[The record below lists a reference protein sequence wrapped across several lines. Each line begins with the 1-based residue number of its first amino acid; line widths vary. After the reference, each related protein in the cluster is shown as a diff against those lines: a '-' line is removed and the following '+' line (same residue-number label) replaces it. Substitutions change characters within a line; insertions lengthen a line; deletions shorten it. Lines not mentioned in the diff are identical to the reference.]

1 MPGQGLPILC
11 DAIRQY
17 DPRQWRHERS
27 KTRMKYQFDVIRVFD
42 IIREEEKER
51 IKSGMSKVELSE
63 NKSGYPEGMPEDII
77 DDVSED
83 LSEEEI
89 PGEAEIEETPVVAEE
104 PAGADLVDTYL
115 KSVGRYPMLK
125 IEEEQTYVR
134 MLENGKAA
142 LKEIALSS
150 PLAIPR
156 ILSLGANIKQGYVK
170 VQDVLRYPGEWDDTH
185 EAEFMRLYNRLKRQV
200 SRGDMERATA
210 TMKGMSLSF
219 REIEKII
226 KKLVALGRQAER
238 GNTTEI
244 ERIGLDTATLKDV
257 VLRIEKEEANIKRA
271 KDELIMANLRLVVS
285 IAKKYVNRGLT
296 LLDLIQEGNIGLMKA
311 SDRYESGKGTK
322 FSTYSTWWIRQ
333 RITRAILD
341 QARTIRL
348 PVHLIEESTRISRI
362 YTKFMRERGRE
373 PSPEEVAKIM
383 GLSVARVNE
392 ILRAI
397 QEPVSLETP
406 ILSEEKELKDVIID
420 EKSVSPFKTLE
431 NTEASSKIEQVLSS
445 LTERE
450 EKIIRMRFGIGVGSE
465 HTLEEVGKHFNL
477 TRERIRQIEIKA
489 LKKLRHPARSKLLKE
504 YV

>member
-1 MPGQGLPILC
+1 
-11 DAIRQY
+11 
-17 DPRQWRHERS
+17 
-27 KTRMKYQFDVIRVFD
+27 
-42 IIREEEKER
+42 
-51 IKSGMSKVELSE
+51 MSKVTLSE
-63 NKSGYPEGMPEDII
+63 NKAGYPEGVPEEVIEEIADEL
-77 DDVSED
+77 D
-83 LSEEEI
+83 EEEAEAEVEV
-89 PGEAEIEETPVVAEE
+89 GEAVAVVEE
-104 PAGADLVDTYL
+104 PVGADLVDTYL
-115 KSVGRYPMLK
+115 KSVGKYPMLK
-125 IEEEQTYVR
+125 IEEEHTYVR
-134 MLENGKAA
+134 MLEDGKAA
-142 LKEIALSS
+142 LKAIALNS
-150 PLAIPR
+150 PIAIPR
-156 ILSLGANIKQGYVK
+156 ILSLGANIKQGHVK
-170 VQDVLRYPGEWDDTH
+170 AQDVLRYPGEWNDSY
-185 EAEFMRLYNRLKRQV
+185 EAAFMRLYNRFKRQV
-200 SRGDMERATA
+200 ARGDIERATE
-210 TMKGMSLSF
+210 TINEMSLSF
-219 REIEKII
+219 REVEKII
-226 KKLVALGRQAER
+226 RKLMTLGKQLER
-238 GNTTEI
+238 GITAEM
-244 ERIGLDTATLKDV
+244 ERLGLDAAALKDIV
-257 VLRIEKEEANIKRA
+257 KQIEKEEARIKHA

-311 SDRYESGKGTK
+311 GDRYESGKGTK

-373 PSPEEVAKIM
+373 PSPEEVARLM

-431 NTEASSKIEQVLSS
+431 NNEASGRIEQVLSS

-465 HTLEEVGKHFNL
+465 HTLEEVGKYFNL

-489 LKKLRHPARSKLLKE
+489 LKKLRHPARSKQLKE

>member
-1 MPGQGLPILC
+1 MTKATTTDEKNNSGQ
-11 DAIRQY
+11 
-17 DPRQWRHERS
+17 
-27 KTRMKYQFDVIRVFD
+27 
-42 IIREEEKER
+42 
-51 IKSGMSKVELSE
+51 
-63 NKSGYPEGMPEDII
+63 PEGVPEGLLDEMAEELLLE
-77 DDVSED
+77 ED
-83 LSEEEI
+83 SEEAAAAAAAA
-89 PGEAEIEETPVVAEE
+89 EAAAEAAEE
-104 PAGADLVDTYL
+104 PGGADLVDTYL

-125 IEEEQTYVR
+125 IEEEQEFVR
-134 MLENGKAA
+134 MLEEGKAA

-156 ILSLGANIKQGYVK
+156 ILALGQNIKDGHVK
-170 VQDVLRYPGEWDDTH
+170 AQDVLRFPGEWKDSFET
-185 EAEFMRLYNRLKRQV
+185 EFMRQYNRLKRQLAQR
-200 SRGDMERATA
+200 SFERANA
-210 TMKGMSLSF
+210 TLREMSLSF
-219 REIEKII
+219 REVEKII
-226 KKLVALGRQAER
+226 KKIHTLGKQLER
-238 GNTTEI
+238 GHGAEAVKLGFDEDHLRELVKRI
-244 ERIGLDTATLKDV
+244 DREDERVKF
-257 VLRIEKEEANIKRA
+257 A
-271 KDELIMANLRLVVS
+271 KDELIKANLRLVVS

-362 YTKFMRERGRE
+362 YAKFMREKGRE
-373 PSPEEVAKIM
+373 PSAEEVAQLM
-383 GLSVARVNE
+383 GLSVVRVNE

-420 EKSVSPFKTLE
+420 EKAASPFKTLE
-431 NTEASSKIEQVLSS
+431 NNEASSKIEQVLSS

-450 EKIIRMRFGIGVGSE
+450 EKIIRMRFGIGVSSE
-465 HTLEEVGKHFNL
+465 HTLEEGGKYFNL
-477 TRERIRQIEIKA
+477 TRERIRQFEIKA
-489 LKKLRHPARSKLLKE
+489 LKTLRHPARSKLLKE

>member
-1 MPGQGLPILC
+1 
-11 DAIRQY
+11 
-17 DPRQWRHERS
+17 
-27 KTRMKYQFDVIRVFD
+27 
-42 IIREEEKER
+42 
-51 IKSGMSKVELSE
+51 MSK
-63 NKSGYPEGMPEDII
+63 IA
-77 DDVSED
+77 
-83 LSEEEI
+83 LSEEKSGDPEGV
-89 PGEAEIEETPVVAEE
+89 PEEVLEELADEFADEEEEEEPSPAEIAEVAEE
-104 PAGADLVDTYL
+104 VAVTGADLVDTYL
-115 KSVGRYPMLK
+115 KSVGRFPMLK
-125 IEEEQTYVR
+125 IEEEQVYVR
-134 MLENGKAA
+134 ALEEGKAV

-156 ILSLGANIKQGYVK
+156 VLALGANVKQGLVK
-170 VQDVLRYPGEWDDTH
+170 AQDVLRFPGEWKDSYET
-185 EAEFMRLYNRLKRQV
+185 EFMRLYNRLKRQV
-200 SRGDMERATA
+200 ARRDMERATA
-210 TMKGMSLSF
+210 TVNEMSLSF
-219 REIEKII
+219 REIEKML
-226 KKLVALGRQAER
+226 KKLVGLGKQAER
-238 GNTTEI
+238 GSTVEM
-244 ERIGLDTATLKDV
+244 EKLGLEESALMDMVSRIDRVEAKVKEAKDV
-257 VLRIEKEEANIKRA
+257 LVQAN
-271 KDELIMANLRLVVS
+271 MRLVVS

-362 YTKFMRERGRE
+362 FAKFMREKGRE
-373 PSPEEVAKIM
+373 PAPEEVSKIM
-383 GLSVARVNE
+383 GLSVIRVNE

-420 EKSVSPFKTLE
+420 EKAISPFKTLE
-431 NTEASSKIEQVLSS
+431 NNEASSRIEQVLSS

-450 EKIIRMRFGIGVGSE
+450 EKIIRMRFGIGVNSE
-465 HTLEEVGKHFNL
+465 HTLEEVGKFFNL

-489 LKKLRHPARSKLLKE
+489 LKKLRHPARSKMLRE

>member
-1 MPGQGLPILC
+1 M
-11 DAIRQY
+11 
-17 DPRQWRHERS
+17 S
-27 KTRMKYQFDVIRVFD
+27 KATIS
-42 IIREEEKER
+42 EEKN
-51 IKSGMSKVELSE
+51 SS
-63 NKSGYPEGMPEDII
+63 YPEGIPEGLI
-77 DDVSED
+77 DEMAEE
-83 LSEEEI
+83 LLEEEESEEA
-89 PGEAEIEETPVVAEE
+89 PPAEAIAEVVEEVG
-104 PAGADLVDTYL
+104 GADLVDTYL

-125 IEEEQTYVR
+125 IEEEQEYVR
-134 MLENGKAA
+134 MLEEGKAA

-156 ILSLGANIKQGYVK
+156 IIALGQNIKEGHVK
-170 VQDVLRYPGEWDDTH
+170 AQDVLRYPGEWRDSF
-185 EAEFMRLYNRLKRQV
+185 EADFMRLYNRLKRQL
-200 SRGDMERATA
+200 SQKNLDRANA
-210 TMKGMSLSF
+210 TIREMSLSF
-219 REIEKII
+219 REVEKII
-226 KKLVALGRQAER
+226 KRIFFLGKQMER
-238 GNTTEI
+238 GHGAEAIKLGFDEGQLQDLMQRI
-244 ERIGLDTATLKDV
+244 EREE
-257 VLRIEKEEANIKRA
+257 EKVKFA
-271 KDELIMANLRLVVS
+271 KDELIKANLRLVVS

-311 SDRYESGKGTK
+311 ADRYESGKGTK

-362 YTKFMRERGRE
+362 YAKFMREKGRE
-373 PSPEEVAKIM
+373 PSAEEVAQIM
-383 GLSVARVNE
+383 GLSVIRVNE

-397 QEPVSLETP
+397 QEPVSLESP

-420 EKSVSPFKTLE
+420 EKAASPLKTVE
-431 NTEASSKIEQVLSS
+431 NNEASNKIEQVLSS

-450 EKIIRMRFGIGVGSE
+450 EKIIRMRFGIGVNSE
-465 HTLEEVGKHFNL
+465 HTLEEVGKYFNL

>member
-1 MPGQGLPILC
+1 MN
-11 DAIRQY
+11 
-17 DPRQWRHERS
+17 
-27 KTRMKYQFDVIRVFD
+27 KTALSQ
-42 IIREEEKER
+42 EKD
-51 IKSGMSKVELSE
+51 GFSE
-63 NKSGYPEGMPEDII
+63 GIPED
-77 DDVSED
+77 VLED
-83 LSEEEI
+83 EI
-89 PGEAEIEETPVVAEE
+89 TEETAEE
-104 PAGADLVDTYL
+104 DEEQDAATAESKEAVEEVAAGADLIDTYL
-115 KSVGRYPMLK
+115 KSAGKFSMLK
-125 IEEEQTYVR
+125 IDEEQEYVR
-134 MLENGKAA
+134 QLEEGKAV

-156 ILSLGANIKQGYVK
+156 VLALGENIKQGLVK
-170 VQDVLRYPGEWDDTH
+170 AQDVLRYPGEWKDAY
-185 EAEFMRLYNRLKRQV
+185 EADFMRLYNRLKRQV
-200 SRGDMERATA
+200 AKRDMERSYATV
-210 TMKGMSLSF
+210 KQMSLSF
-219 REIEKII
+219 REIEKML
-226 KKLVALGRQAER
+226 KKLVFISKQVER
-238 GNTTEI
+238 GITTEMVKL
-244 ERIGLDTATLKDV
+244 GLDEPAV
-257 VLRIEKEEANIKRA
+257 REMARQIEQEEIKVKFA
-271 KDELIMANLRLVVS
+271 KDELVTANLRLVVS

-311 SDRYESGKGTK
+311 ADRYESGKGTK

-362 YTKFMRERGRE
+362 FTKFMREKGRE
-373 PSPEEVAKIM
+373 PSPEEVSKIM
-383 GLSVARVNE
+383 GLSPARVNE

-420 EKSVSPFKTLE
+420 EKSASPFKVLE
-431 NTEASSKIEQVLSS
+431 NREVTGRIEEVLSS

-465 HTLEEVGKHFNL
+465 HTLEEVGKYFNL

-489 LKKLRHPARSKLLKE
+489 LKKLRHPVRSKLLRE

>member
-1 MPGQGLPILC
+1 
-11 DAIRQY
+11 
-17 DPRQWRHERS
+17 
-27 KTRMKYQFDVIRVFD
+27 
-42 IIREEEKER
+42 
-51 IKSGMSKVELSE
+51 MSKIALSE
-63 NKSGYPEGMPEDII
+63 EKSGYPDGVPEEVL
-77 DDVSED
+77 DDLADELAD
-83 LSEEEI
+83 EEEEDEEPSPSEI
-89 PGEAEIEETPVVAEE
+89 AEVAEE
-104 PAGADLVDTYL
+104 VAVSGADLVDTYL
-115 KSVGRYPMLK
+115 KSVGRFPMLK
-125 IEEEQTYVR
+125 IEEEQEYVR
-134 MLENGKAA
+134 TLEEGKAV
-142 LKEIALSS
+142 LKAIALSS

-156 ILSLGANIKQGYVK
+156 VMALGANIKQGLVK
-170 VQDVLRYPGEWDDTH
+170 AQDILRFPGEWNDSY

-200 SRGDMERATA
+200 GRRDMERATA
-210 TMKGMSLSF
+210 TVNQMSLSF
-219 REIEKII
+219 REIEKLL
-226 KKLVALGRQAER
+226 KKLLGLGKQVER
-238 GNTTEI
+238 GITTEI
-244 ERIGLDTATLKDV
+244 EKLGLEESTLIDMVSRIESVEAKVKEAKDV
-257 VLRIEKEEANIKRA
+257 LVQAN
-271 KDELIMANLRLVVS
+271 MRLVVS

-362 YTKFMRERGRE
+362 YAKFMREKGRE
-373 PSPEEVAKIM
+373 PAPEEVSKIM
-383 GLSVARVNE
+383 GLSVVRVNE

-420 EKSVSPFKTLE
+420 EKALSPFKTLE
-431 NTEASSKIEQVLSS
+431 NSEASNRIEQVLSS

-450 EKIIRMRFGIGVGSE
+450 EKIIRMRFGIGVNSE
-465 HTLEEVGKHFNL
+465 HTLEEVGKYFNL

-489 LKKLRHPARSKLLKE
+489 LKKLRHPARSKMLRE

>member
-1 MPGQGLPILC
+1 
-11 DAIRQY
+11 
-17 DPRQWRHERS
+17 
-27 KTRMKYQFDVIRVFD
+27 
-42 IIREEEKER
+42 
-51 IKSGMSKVELSE
+51 
-63 NKSGYPEGMPEDII
+63 
-77 DDVSED
+77 
-83 LSEEEI
+83 
-89 PGEAEIEETPVVAEE
+89 
-104 PAGADLVDTYL
+104 
-115 KSVGRYPMLK
+115 MLK
-125 IEEEQTYVR
+125 IEEEQAYVR
-134 MLENGKAA
+134 TLEEGKAV

-156 ILSLGANIKQGYVK
+156 VLALGANIKQGLVK
-170 VQDVLRYPGEWDDTH
+170 AQDVLRFPGEWKDSY
-185 EAEFMRLYNRLKRQV
+185 EVEFMRLYNRLKRQV
-200 SRGDMERATA
+200 ARRDMERAT
-210 TMKGMSLSF
+210 TTLNEMSLSF
-219 REIEKII
+219 REIEKML
-226 KKLVALGRQAER
+226 KKLTALGKQVER
-238 GNTTEI
+238 GITVDI
-244 ERIGLDTATLKDV
+244 EKLGLEESTLIDMVNRIDTVEATVKEAKDV
-257 VLRIEKEEANIKRA
+257 LVQAN
-271 KDELIMANLRLVVS
+271 MRLVVS

-362 YTKFMRERGRE
+362 FAKFMREKGRE
-373 PSPEEVAKIM
+373 PSPEEVSKIM
-383 GLSVARVNE
+383 GLSVVRVNE

-420 EKSVSPFKTLE
+420 EKAVSPFKTLE
-431 NTEASSKIEQVLSS
+431 NNEASNRIEQVLSS

-450 EKIIRMRFGIGVGSE
+450 EKIIRMRFGIGVNSE
-465 HTLEEVGKHFNL
+465 HTLEEVGKFFNL

-489 LKKLRHPARSKLLKE
+489 LKKLRHPARSKMLRE

>member
-1 MPGQGLPILC
+1 M
-11 DAIRQY
+11 
-17 DPRQWRHERS
+17 S
-27 KTRMKYQFDVIRVFD
+27 KTA
-42 IIREEEKER
+42 
-51 IKSGMSKVELSE
+51 
-63 NKSGYPEGMPEDII
+63 
-77 DDVSED
+77 
-83 LSEEEI
+83 LSEEKAGYPDGIPEEI
-89 PGEAEIEETPVVAEE
+89 VEDMEEDLAEEEDEQEPSPGEVAAIVEE

-115 KSVGRYPMLK
+115 KSVGKHPMLK

-134 MLENGKAA
+134 MLEEGKAA
-142 LKEIALSS
+142 LKEIAINS

-156 ILSLGANIKQGYVK
+156 VLALGQNIKQGHVK
-170 VQDVLRYPGEWDDTH
+170 SQDVLRFPGEWNDH
-185 EAEFMRLYNRLKRQV
+185 FESEFMRLYNRFKRQV
-200 SRGDMERATA
+200 ARGDMERAVA
-210 TMKGMSLSF
+210 TLKEMSLSF
-219 REIEKII
+219 REIEKMI
-226 KKLVALGRQAER
+226 KKLLFVGKQAER
-238 GNTTEI
+238 GVTTEA
-244 ERIGLDTATLKDV
+244 ERLGLDAETLKDIV
-257 VLRIEKEEANIKRA
+257 NRIEKEEAKIKVA
-271 KDELIMANLRLVVS
+271 KDELITANLRLVVS

-311 SDRYESGKGTK
+311 ADRYESGKGTK

-362 YTKFMRERGRE
+362 YAKFMREKGRE
-373 PSPEEVAKIM
+373 PAPEEVSKIM
-383 GLSVARVNE
+383 GLSAARVNE

-406 ILSEEKELKDVIID
+406 ILSEEKELKDVIVD

-431 NTEASSKIEQVLSS
+431 NSEASSRIEQVLSS

-450 EKIIRMRFGIGVGSE
+450 EKIIRMRFGIGVPSE

-489 LKKLRHPARSKLLKE
+489 LKKLRHPARSKQLKE

>member
-1 MPGQGLPILC
+1 MAKTAMTEEKNNNVPQALPEGLT
-11 DAIRQY
+11 
-17 DPRQWRHERS
+17 E
-27 KTRMKYQFDVIRVFD
+27 DVADEIFL
-42 IIREEEKER
+42 EEE
-51 IKSGMSKVELSE
+51 
-63 NKSGYPEGMPEDII
+63 N
-77 DDVSED
+77 
-83 LSEEEI
+83 EEASAAA
-89 PGEAEIEETPVVAEE
+89 EAAAEAAEE
-104 PAGADLVDTYL
+104 VGGADLVDTYL

-125 IEEEQTYVR
+125 IEEEQEFVR
-134 MLENGKAA
+134 MLEEGKAA
-142 LKEIALSS
+142 LKETALSS

-156 ILSLGANIKQGYVK
+156 ILALGQNIKDGHVK
-170 VQDVLRYPGEWDDTH
+170 AQDVLRYPGEWKDSFET
-185 EAEFMRLYNRLKRQV
+185 EFMRLYNRLKRQLAQK
-200 SRGDMERATA
+200 SIERANA
-210 TMKGMSLSF
+210 TLHEMSLSF
-219 REIEKII
+219 REVEKII
-226 KKLVALGRQAER
+226 KKILLLGKQVERGHGTEAER
-238 GNTTEI
+238 LGFEDGNLRDIVKRI
-244 ERIGLDTATLKDV
+244 EREDERVKF
-257 VLRIEKEEANIKRA
+257 A
-271 KDELIMANLRLVVS
+271 KDELIKANLRLVVS

-311 SDRYESGKGTK
+311 ADRYESGKGTK

-362 YTKFMRERGRE
+362 YAKFMREKGRE
-373 PSPEEVAKIM
+373 PSAEEVAQLM
-383 GLSVARVNE
+383 GLSVVRVNE

-420 EKSVSPFKTLE
+420 EKATSPFKTLE
-431 NTEASSKIEQVLSS
+431 NNEASDKIEQVLSS

-450 EKIIRMRFGIGVGSE
+450 EKIIRMRFGIGISSE
-465 HTLEEVGKHFNL
+465 HTLEEVGKYFNL

>member
-1 MPGQGLPILC
+1 
-11 DAIRQY
+11 
-17 DPRQWRHERS
+17 
-27 KTRMKYQFDVIRVFD
+27 
-42 IIREEEKER
+42 
-51 IKSGMSKVELSE
+51 MSKAT
-63 NKSGYPEGMPEDII
+63 
-77 DDVSED
+77 
-83 LSEEEI
+83 LSEEKGGFSEGV
-89 PGEAEIEETPVVAEE
+89 PEDVLDELADELAEE
-104 PAGADLVDTYL
+104 EEEEEPSPLEIAEAAAEDVAVGADLVDTYL
-115 KSVGRYPMLK
+115 KSVGRFPMLK
-125 IEEEQTYVR
+125 IEEEQEYVR
-134 MLENGKAA
+134 VLEEGKAA
-142 LKEIALSS
+142 LKAIALSS

-156 ILSLGANIKQGYVK
+156 VLALGANIKQGLVK
-170 VQDVLRYPGEWDDTH
+170 AQDVLRFPGEWTDSF
-185 EAEFMRLYNRLKRQV
+185 EADFMRLYNRLKRQV
-200 SRGDMERATA
+200 SRRDMERATA
-210 TMKGMSLSF
+210 TLNEMSLSF
-219 REIEKII
+219 REIEKML
-226 KKLVALGRQAER
+226 KKLVTLGKQAER
-238 GNTTEI
+238 GVTAEL
-244 ERIGLDTATLKDV
+244 EKLGLDEPFLHDMV
-257 VLRIEKEEANIKRA
+257 SRIEQEEVRVKQA
-271 KDELIMANLRLVVS
+271 KDELIKANLRLVVS

-311 SDRYESGKGTK
+311 ADRYESGKGTK

-373 PSPEEVAKIM
+373 PAPEEVAKIM
-383 GLSVARVNE
+383 GLSVVRVNE

-431 NTEASSKIEQVLSS
+431 NSEASSRIEQVLSS

-465 HTLEEVGKHFNL
+465 HTLEEVGKYFNL

-489 LKKLRHPARSKLLKE
+489 LKKLRHPARSKLLRE

>member
-1 MPGQGLPILC
+1 MKGKKMNKL
-11 DAIRQY
+11 AI
-17 DPRQWRHERS
+17 S
-27 KTRMKYQFDVIRVFD
+27 
-42 IIREEEKER
+42 EE
-51 IKSGMSKVELSE
+51 
-63 NKSGYPEGMPEDII
+63 KSGYPDGMPEEVLEELAD
-77 DDVSED
+77 EFA
-83 LSEEEI
+83 EEEEEEE
-89 PGEAEIEETPVVAEE
+89 PSPVEVAEVAEE
-104 PAGADLVDTYL
+104 AAVAGADLVDTYL
-115 KSVGRYPMLK
+115 KSVGRFPMLK
-125 IEEEQTYVR
+125 IEEEQEYVR
-134 MLENGKAA
+134 TLEGGKAE

-156 ILSLGANIKQGYVK
+156 VLALGANIKQGFVK
-170 VQDVLRYPGEWDDTH
+170 AQDVLRFPGEWNDSY
-185 EAEFMRLYNRLKRQV
+185 EVEFMRLYNRLKRQV
-200 SRGDMERATA
+200 ARRDMERATK
-210 TMKGMSLSF
+210 TLNEMSLSF
-219 REIEKII
+219 REIEKML
-226 KKLVALGRQAER
+226 KKLAALSKQVER
-238 GNTTEI
+238 GITVDI
-244 ERIGLDTATLKDV
+244 EKLGLDEATLVDMAGRIEAVETKVKEAKDV
-257 VLRIEKEEANIKRA
+257 LVQAN
-271 KDELIMANLRLVVS
+271 MRLVVS

-362 YTKFMRERGRE
+362 FAKFMREKGRE
-373 PSPEEVAKIM
+373 PSPEEVSKIM
-383 GLSVARVNE
+383 GLSVVRVNE

-420 EKSVSPFKTLE
+420 EKAVSPFKTLE
-431 NTEASSKIEQVLSS
+431 NNEASNRIEQVLSS

-450 EKIIRMRFGIGVGSE
+450 EKIIRMRFGIGVNSE
-465 HTLEEVGKHFNL
+465 HTLEEVGKFFNL

-489 LKKLRHPARSKLLKE
+489 LKKLRHPARSKMLRE

>member
-1 MPGQGLPILC
+1 M
-11 DAIRQY
+11 D
-17 DPRQWRHERS
+17 
-27 KTRMKYQFDVIRVFD
+27 
-42 IIREEEKER
+42 
-51 IKSGMSKVELSE
+51 
-63 NKSGYPEGMPEDII
+63 
-77 DDVSED
+77 
-83 LSEEEI
+83 
-89 PGEAEIEETPVVAEE
+89 
-104 PAGADLVDTYL
+104 
-115 KSVGRYPMLK
+115 
-125 IEEEQTYVR
+125 
-134 MLENGKAA
+134 
-142 LKEIALSS
+142 
-150 PLAIPR
+150 
-156 ILSLGANIKQGYVK
+156 
-170 VQDVLRYPGEWDDTH
+170 
-185 EAEFMRLYNRLKRQV
+185 
-200 SRGDMERATA
+200 RATE
-210 TMKGMSLSF
+210 TLNEMSLSF
-219 REIEKII
+219 REIEKML
-226 KKLVALGRQAER
+226 KKLVTIGKQVERWNSAELEKLGIDEAAL
-238 GNTTEI
+238 
-244 ERIGLDTATLKDV
+244 LDMV
-257 VLRIEKEEANIKRA
+257 MRIEEEEVRVKQA
-271 KDELIMANLRLVVS
+271 KDELIKANLRLVVS

-311 SDRYESGKGTK
+311 ADRYESGKGTK

-362 YTKFMRERGRE
+362 FAKFMREKGRE

-383 GLSVARVNE
+383 GLSVVRVNE

-431 NTEASSKIEQVLSS
+431 NNEASNRIEQVLSS

-465 HTLEEVGKHFNL
+465 HTLEEVGKYFNL

-489 LKKLRHPARSKLLKE
+489 LKKLRHPARSKMLRE

>member
-1 MPGQGLPILC
+1 MNKAVISQEKNEYPDGVP
-11 DAIRQY
+11 
-17 DPRQWRHERS
+17 E
-27 KTRMKYQFDVIRVFD
+27 DVLEELAD
-42 IIREEEKER
+42 ELAEEE
-51 IKSGMSKVELSE
+51 
-63 NKSGYPEGMPEDII
+63 
-77 DDVSED
+77 
-83 LSEEEI
+83 EEEEPSAMEI
-89 PGEAEIEETPVVAEE
+89 AEVAAEE
-104 PAGADLVDTYL
+104 VAGGADLVDTYL
-115 KSVGRYPMLK
+115 KSVGRFPMLK
-125 IEEEQTYVR
+125 IEEEQEYVR
-134 MLENGKAA
+134 MLEEGKNL
-142 LKEIALSS
+142 LKKIALSS

-156 ILSLGANIKQGYVK
+156 VLALGANIKQGLVK
-170 VQDVLRYPGEWDDTH
+170 AQDILRFPGEWKDSYET
-185 EAEFMRLYNRLKRQV
+185 EFMRLYNRLKRQV
-200 SRGDMERATA
+200 ARRDIERATM
-210 TMKGMSLSF
+210 TLNEMSLSF
-219 REIEKII
+219 REIEKML
-226 KKLVALGRQAER
+226 KKLVTLGKQAER
-238 GNTTEI
+238 GHIAEMEKLGIDEQALFDMVNNI
-244 ERIGLDTATLKDV
+244 ER
-257 VLRIEKEEANIKRA
+257 EEIRVKLA
-271 KDELIMANLRLVVS
+271 KDELIKANLRLVVS

-311 SDRYESGKGTK
+311 ADRYESGKGTK

-362 YTKFMRERGRE
+362 YTKFMREKGRE

-383 GLSVARVNE
+383 GLSVVRVNE

-431 NTEASSKIEQVLSS
+431 NSEAANRIEQVLSS

-450 EKIIRMRFGIGVGSE
+450 EKIIRMRFGIGVSSE
-465 HTLEEVGKHFNL
+465 HTLEEVGKFFNL

-489 LKKLRHPARSKLLKE
+489 LKKLRHPARSKLLRE

>member
-1 MPGQGLPILC
+1 
-11 DAIRQY
+11 
-17 DPRQWRHERS
+17 
-27 KTRMKYQFDVIRVFD
+27 MKGKKMNKIA
-42 IIREEEKER
+42 
-51 IKSGMSKVELSE
+51 LSE
-63 NKSGYPEGMPEDII
+63 EKSGYPDGMPEEVLEELAD
-77 DDVSED
+77 EFA
-83 LSEEEI
+83 EEEEEEE
-89 PGEAEIEETPVVAEE
+89 PSPAEVAEVAEE
-104 PAGADLVDTYL
+104 VAVAGADLVDTYL
-115 KSVGRYPMLK
+115 KSVGRFPMLK
-125 IEEEQTYVR
+125 IEEEQAYVR
-134 MLENGKAA
+134 TLEEGKAV

-156 ILSLGANIKQGYVK
+156 VLALGANIKQGLVK
-170 VQDVLRYPGEWDDTH
+170 AQDVLRFPGEWKDSY
-185 EAEFMRLYNRLKRQV
+185 EVEFMRLYNRLKRQV
-200 SRGDMERATA
+200 ARRDMERAT
-210 TMKGMSLSF
+210 TTLNEMSLSF
-219 REIEKII
+219 REIEKML
-226 KKLVALGRQAER
+226 KKLAALGKQVER
-238 GNTTEI
+238 GITVDI
-244 ERIGLDTATLKDV
+244 EKLGLDESTLIEMVSRIDTVEARVKEAKDV
-257 VLRIEKEEANIKRA
+257 LVQAN
-271 KDELIMANLRLVVS
+271 MRLVVS

-362 YTKFMRERGRE
+362 FAKFMREKGRE
-373 PSPEEVAKIM
+373 PSPEEVSKIM
-383 GLSVARVNE
+383 GLSVVRVNE

-420 EKSVSPFKTLE
+420 EKAVSPFKTLE
-431 NTEASSKIEQVLSS
+431 NNEASNRIEQVLSS

-450 EKIIRMRFGIGVGSE
+450 EKIIRMRFGIGVNSE
-465 HTLEEVGKHFNL
+465 HTLEEVGKFFNL

-489 LKKLRHPARSKLLKE
+489 LKKLRHPARSKMLRE

>member
-1 MPGQGLPILC
+1 MNKL
-11 DAIRQY
+11 
-17 DPRQWRHERS
+17 
-27 KTRMKYQFDVIRVFD
+27 V
-42 IIREEEKER
+42 
-51 IKSGMSKVELSE
+51 LSE
-63 NKSGYPEGMPEDII
+63 EKSGYPDGMPEEVLEELAD
-77 DDVSED
+77 EFA
-83 LSEEEI
+83 EEEEEEE
-89 PGEAEIEETPVVAEE
+89 PSPVEVAEVAEE
-104 PAGADLVDTYL
+104 VAVAGADLVDTYL
-115 KSVGRYPMLK
+115 KSVGRFPMLK
-125 IEEEQTYVR
+125 IEEEQEYVR
-134 MLENGKAA
+134 TLEGGKAE

-156 ILSLGANIKQGYVK
+156 VLALGANIKQGFVK
-170 VQDVLRYPGEWDDTH
+170 AQDVLRFPGEWNDSY
-185 EAEFMRLYNRLKRQV
+185 EVEFMRLYNRLKRQV
-200 SRGDMERATA
+200 ARRDMERATK
-210 TMKGMSLSF
+210 TLNEMSLSF
-219 REIEKII
+219 REIEKML
-226 KKLVALGRQAER
+226 KKLAALSKQVER
-238 GNTTEI
+238 GITVDI
-244 ERIGLDTATLKDV
+244 EKLGLDESTLVDMASRIEAVEAKVKEAKDV
-257 VLRIEKEEANIKRA
+257 LVQAN
-271 KDELIMANLRLVVS
+271 MRLVVS

-362 YTKFMRERGRE
+362 FAKFMREKGRE
-373 PSPEEVAKIM
+373 PSPEEISKIM
-383 GLSVARVNE
+383 GLSVVRVNE

-420 EKSVSPFKTLE
+420 EKAVSPFKTLE
-431 NTEASSKIEQVLSS
+431 NNEASNRIEQVLSS

-450 EKIIRMRFGIGVGSE
+450 EKIIRMRFGIGVNSE
-465 HTLEEVGKHFNL
+465 HTLEEVGKFFNL

-489 LKKLRHPARSKLLKE
+489 LKKLRHPARSKMLRE

>member
-1 MPGQGLPILC
+1 MN
-11 DAIRQY
+11 
-17 DPRQWRHERS
+17 
-27 KTRMKYQFDVIRVFD
+27 KTT
-42 IIREEEKER
+42 
-51 IKSGMSKVELSE
+51 LSE
-63 NKSGYPEGMPEDII
+63 DKTSYPEGIPEGLI
-77 DDVSED
+77 DDLAEE
-83 LSEEEI
+83 LLEEEEEPTI
-89 PGEAEIEETPVVAEE
+89 AEVAEVPE
-104 PAGADLVDTYL
+104 EVGGADLVDTYL

-125 IEEEQTYVR
+125 IEEEQELVR
-134 MLENGKAA
+134 MLEGGKAA

-150 PLAIPR
+150 PLAVPR
-156 ILSLGANIKQGYVK
+156 ILALGQNIKQGHVK
-170 VQDVLRYPGEWDDTH
+170 AQDVLRYPGEWNDRFED
-185 EAEFMRLYNRLKRQV
+185 EFMRLYARFKRQL
-200 SRGDMERATA
+200 SRGDMDRVNATIRE
-210 TMKGMSLSF
+210 MSLSF
-219 REIEKII
+219 REVEKII
-226 KKLVALGRQAER
+226 KRIQHLGKQLER
-238 GNTTEI
+238 GHFAEAQKLGFDET
-244 ERIGLDTATLKDV
+244 TLKDV
-257 VLRIEKEEANIKRA
+257 VKRIEKEEEKVKFA
-271 KDELIMANLRLVVS
+271 KDELIKANLRLVVS

-311 SDRYESGKGTK
+311 ADRYESGKGTK

-362 YTKFMRERGRE
+362 YAKFMREKGRE
-373 PSPEEVAKIM
+373 PTAEEVAQIM
-383 GLSVARVNE
+383 GLSVVRVNE

-420 EKSVSPFKTLE
+420 EKAASPFKTLE
-431 NTEASSKIEQVLSS
+431 NSEAANRIEQVLSS

-450 EKIIRMRFGIGVGSE
+450 EKIIRMRFGIGVSSE
-465 HTLEEVGKHFNL
+465 HTLEEVGKYFNL

>member
-1 MPGQGLPILC
+1 
-11 DAIRQY
+11 
-17 DPRQWRHERS
+17 
-27 KTRMKYQFDVIRVFD
+27 
-42 IIREEEKER
+42 
-51 IKSGMSKVELSE
+51 MSKAT
-63 NKSGYPEGMPEDII
+63 
-77 DDVSED
+77 
-83 LSEEEI
+83 LSEEKNRNNLPDGI
-89 PGEAEIEETPVVAEE
+89 PEGLVDDMADELLEEEDVEE
-104 PAGADLVDTYL
+104 PAVAEVQEAAEELGGADLVDTYL

-125 IEEEQTYVR
+125 IEEEQEFVR
-134 MLENGKAA
+134 ALEDGKAA

-150 PLAIPR
+150 PLAMPR
-156 ILSLGANIKQGYVK
+156 ILALGQNIKVGQVK
-170 VQDVLRYPGEWDDTH
+170 AQDVLRFPGEWKDSF
-185 EAEFMRLYNRLKRQV
+185 EAEFMRLYSRLKRQLA
-200 SRGDMERATA
+200 RGDVERANITIRE
-210 TMKGMSLSF
+210 MSLSF
-219 REIEKII
+219 REVEKVI
-226 KKLVALGRQAER
+226 KRILFLGKQCER
-238 GNTTEI
+238 GSCAEAVKLGFEET
-244 ERIGLDTATLKDV
+244 LLKDLV
-257 VLRIEKEEANIKRA
+257 SRIEKEEEKVKIA
-271 KDELIMANLRLVVS
+271 KDELIKANLRLVVS

-362 YTKFMRERGRE
+362 YAKFMREKGRE
-373 PSPEEVAKIM
+373 PSPEEVAQIM
-383 GLSVARVNE
+383 GLSVVRVNE

-420 EKSVSPFKTLE
+420 EKAASPFKTLE
-431 NTEASSKIEQVLSS
+431 NNEASLRIEQVLSS

-450 EKIIRMRFGIGVGSE
+450 EKIIRMRFGIGVSSE
-465 HTLEEVGKHFNL
+465 HTLEEVGKYFNL

-489 LKKLRHPARSKLLKE
+489 LKKLRHPARSKQLKE

>member
-1 MPGQGLPILC
+1 MNKV
-11 DAIRQY
+11 AISEEKNEY
-17 DPRQWRHERS
+17 PDGVPE
-27 KTRMKYQFDVIRVFD
+27 DVLEELAED
-42 IIREEEKER
+42 LAEEE
-51 IKSGMSKVELSE
+51 
-63 NKSGYPEGMPEDII
+63 
-77 DDVSED
+77 
-83 LSEEEI
+83 EEEEEPTPI
-89 PGEAEIEETPVVAEE
+89 EIAEVAAEE
-104 PAGADLVDTYL
+104 IAGGADLVDTYL
-115 KSVGRYPMLK
+115 KSVGRFPMLK
-125 IEEEQTYVR
+125 IEEEQEYVR
-134 MLENGKAA
+134 MLEEGKAL
-142 LKEIALSS
+142 LKRIALSS

-156 ILSLGANIKQGYVK
+156 VLALGANIKQGLVK
-170 VQDVLRYPGEWDDTH
+170 AQDVLRFPGEWTDSYET
-185 EAEFMRLYNRLKRQV
+185 EFMRLYNRLKRQV
-200 SRGDMERATA
+200 ARRDMERATM
-210 TMKGMSLSF
+210 TLNEMSLSF
-219 REIEKII
+219 REIEKML
-226 KKLVALGRQAER
+226 KKLVTLGKQAER
-238 GNTTEI
+238 GHSAEL
-244 ERIGLDTATLKDV
+244 EKLGLDEQALFDMVNHVEEEDV
-257 VLRIEKEEANIKRA
+257 RVKLA
-271 KDELIMANLRLVVS
+271 KDELIKANLRLVVS

-311 SDRYESGKGTK
+311 ADRYESGKGTK

-362 YTKFMRERGRE
+362 YTKFMREKGRE

-383 GLSVARVNE
+383 GLSVVRVNE

-431 NTEASSKIEQVLSS
+431 NSEAANRIEQVLSS

-465 HTLEEVGKHFNL
+465 HTLEEVGKYFNL

-489 LKKLRHPARSKLLKE
+489 LKKLRHPARSKLLRE